1 MEQPITN
8 EELARMIAKGF
19 ENTTDDIK
27 KLDQRMGGFDQRM
40 DGFEQ
45 RMGGFEQRMGGFE
58 QRMGGFE
65 QRMGGFEQRMDHL
78 DARMGRMEADLNEI
92 RSNIVYRHEFEDLMA
107 RVKYLETKLGI
118 ESGK

>member
-1 MEQPITN
+1 MEQNVTN

-19 ENTTDDIK
+19 ENTATKGDAQR
-27 KLDQRMGGFDQRM
+27 LEQRMDGFDQRM

-45 RMGGFEQRMGGFE
+45 KME
-58 QRMGGFE
+58 
-65 QRMGGFEQRMDHL
+65 GFEQRMDHM

-92 RSNIVYRHEFEDLMA
+92 RSHIVYRHEFEDLMA
-107 RVKYLETKLGI
+107 RVKYLEQKIGV